1 MPTSSS
7 TRSSQSLRSSAAAAA
22 STSSGAVDQ
31 PSVPIEILVE
41 HLLAAKRAL
50 SSMTLVLQA
59 NELTTQ
65 ARSMHEDSVVLAAR
79 TAFLR
84 AGIAQQIHTLERIR
98 RGLARTYDG
107 GRRDFEHLIKIL
119 DNAGE
124 RLTRTMDLLHNTVV
138 DPVFR
143 PAGEEPRSLMF
154 FVDEGNV
161 DRLTRAL
168 KESIT
173 ELKAA
178 ETSFDG
184 DLLRFDNDI
193 RSVKKL
199 LLSTPG
205 LPSPSN
211 SIFSRPMADL
221 VRALTNHSHA
231 MAQNLSSLTQHF
243 DLCVTAVRAS
253 EGGAALALRKAA
265 EDGPSTIS
273 ISGVIRGD
281 GGDSEDQEIKT
292 MSAHERDEMLRVVT
306 QDATEVGD
314 VVRDINAG
322 LEEMMALRAL
332 VEHQAGHVRAAHERT
347 LEAFRCLE
355 EVEARLG
362 SYVAAEREYVDRC
375 EVEKDAT
382 QERLGQV
389 EDLVMFYEGYSGAY
403 DGLVLEY
410 ERRRAVEDKIMS
422 VWRKAAAAVG
432 KLEEQDAEARDSMRK
447 DVGDFIPGDLW
458 VGMDDPVRKWKVV
471 MAKED
476 DSDSQDI
483 GEGSSMRLKKG
494 AIQAARERV
503 HGR

>member
-1 MPTSSS
+1 MPSSSS
-7 TRSSQSLRSSAAAAA
+7 TRSSQSLRSSAAAAV
-22 STSSGAVDQ
+22 STSSGAADQ

-41 HLLAAKRAL
+41 HLLAAKRSL
-50 SSMTLVLQA
+50 SSMTLVLEA
-59 NELTTQ
+59 NDLTTQ
-65 ARSMHEDSVVLAAR
+65 ARSVHEDSVVLAAR

-98 RGLARTYDG
+98 RGLARTYDV
-107 GRRDFEHLIKIL
+107 GRRDFEQLIKVL
-119 DNAGE
+119 DDAGE
-124 RLTRTMDLLHNTVV
+124 RLTRTMDVLHNTIV

-161 DRLTRAL
+161 DRLTKSL
-168 KESIT
+168 KESIA

-178 ETSFDG
+178 ETSYDG

-193 RSVKKL
+193 RSIKKHL
-199 LLSTPG
+199 LAAPG

-211 SIFSRPMADL
+211 SVFSRPMADL
-221 VRALTNHSHA
+221 VRTLTNHSHA
-231 MAQNLSSLTQHF
+231 MAENLSSLTRHF

-281 GGDSEDQEIKT
+281 GTDADDQEFKT
-292 MSAHERDEMLRVVT
+292 MTARERDEMFRVVM
-306 QDATEVGD
+306 QDATEVGE

-322 LEEMMALRAL
+322 LEEMQALGAL
-332 VEHQAGHVRAAHERT
+332 VEQQAAHVRTAHECT
-347 LEAFRCLE
+347 LDAFRRLE

-375 EVEKDAT
+375 EVEKDAIH
-382 QERLGQV
+382 ERLAQA
-389 EDLVMFYEGYSGAY
+389 EDLVVFYEGYAGAY

-410 ERRRAVEDKIMS
+410 ERRRNVEDKIRS
-422 VWRKAAAAVG
+422 LWRKAAAAVE
-432 KLEEQDAEARDSMRK
+432 KLEEQDAAARDSMRK
-447 DVGDFIPGDLW
+447 DVGDYIPGDLW
-458 VGMDDPVRKWKVV
+458 VGMDDPVRRWKVV
-471 MAKED
+471 AVDEAEG
-476 DSDSQDI
+476 DSEEI
-483 GEGSSMRLKKG
+483 GGSSVRLKNG
-494 AIQAARERV
+494 TVEAARERV